1 MMRPSGKD
9 VGRLLMV
16 LIMSVAMAGR
26 FWWFPTSSSSSFD
39 GDDSSVEY
47 VGVPLLGAITSDREV
62 RTIID
67 DEKEEEEDARGV
79 KVSVQIYVES
89 LCIDSKHYME
99 EQLLPAYQALGTSI
113 MTLSIISFG
122 NAKFT
127 SDDDDD
133 NVDATTAYNNT
144 NQLTCQHGA
153 AECDVNSYQQCAAHV
168 YDDDVTRYL
177 PFFACLFER
186 LPMGHRDDLFPPAD
200 IAACTGSLHWPSLQK
215 CHDDP
220 TLAWKLQK
228 RAAAATPAEHTYVPW
243 VVIDGKHVDETK
255 TSLVEMVCAAYK
267 GRSTSS
273 TSLCPDATQPG
284 VPVRLP
290 NARLSTSHDATP
302 QTPVSAMTR

>member
-16 LIMSVAMAGR
+16 MIMSVAMAGR
-26 FWWFPTSSSSSFD
+26 FWWFPSSSSSSLD
-39 GDDSSVEY
+39 GDDSVEF
-47 VGVPLLGAITSDREV
+47 VGVPLLGAITSSRGV
-62 RTIID
+62 RTAIID
-67 DEKEEEEDARGV
+67 NEKKEKEDARSV

-99 EQLLPAYQALGTSI
+99 EQLLPAYQSLGTNI

-122 NAKFT
+122 NANFT
-127 SDDDDD
+127 SDDDD
-133 NVDATTAYNNT
+133 ATTTTST

-153 AECDVNSYQQCAAHV
+153 AECDVNSYEQCAAHV

-177 PFFACLFER
+177 PFVACLFER
-186 LPMGHRDDLFPPAD
+186 LPMGHRDVLFLPAD
-200 IAACTGSLHWPSLQK
+200 IAACTGSLHWPSIQK

-220 TLAWKLQK
+220 TLAWQLQK

-284 VPVRLP
+284 V
-290 NARLSTSHDATP
+290 LSTSHDATL

>member
-39 GDDSSVEY
+39 GDDSVEL
-47 VGVPLLGAITSDREV
+47 VGVPLLGAITSSSRGRV

-67 DEKEEEEDARGV
+67 DETEDEEDARSV

-127 SDDDDD
+127 SD
-133 NVDATTAYNNT
+133 VDATTNT

-186 LPMGHRDDLFPPAD
+186 LPMGHRDDLFHPAY
-200 IAACTGSLHWPSLQK
+200 IAACTGSLHWSSVQK

-228 RAAAATPAEHTYVPW
+228 RAAAATPADHTYVPW

-255 TSLVEMVCAAYK
+255 SSLVEMVCAAYK

-284 VPVRLP
+284 VLLP
-290 NARLSTSHDATP
+290 RARLSTSHDATP